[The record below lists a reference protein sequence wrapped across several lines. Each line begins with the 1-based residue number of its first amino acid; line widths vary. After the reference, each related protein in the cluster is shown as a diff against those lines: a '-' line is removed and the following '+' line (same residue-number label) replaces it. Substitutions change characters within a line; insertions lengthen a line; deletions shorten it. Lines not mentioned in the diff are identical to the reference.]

1 MSTETLHTEPSYPAK
16 AGYPV
21 RRSFSIHHQRSGILD
36 HPLSRMM
43 TAGCVV
49 CSHSS
54 NMHVSSRDAL
64 APELC
69 MFLRLE
75 KQRAQGKPGAR
86 CTRSRACRVVS
97 TRVSHHRF
105 TGTPGLPC
113 AMVLTVYFA
122 LSLVTGLS
130 CHHRSQE
137 TCKQLASRELDAS
150 VGASGPHD
158 FAVRAQRHSSFDS
171 RRPSHPA
178 PNVRDD
184 RDTPLLWV
192 RDSDRCKSDL
202 GEKNTRIFLRKGLDT
217 DLPSDARFKGGL
229 FGRSRQSQKQDRV

>member
-86 CTRSRACRVVS
+86 CTRSRACRVL
-97 TRVSHHRF
+97 HRN
-105 TGTPGLPC
+105 T
-113 AMVLTVYFA
+113 
-122 LSLVTGLS
+122 
-130 CHHRSQE
+130 
-137 TCKQLASRELDAS
+137 
-150 VGASGPHD
+150 
-158 FAVRAQRHSSFDS
+158 
-171 RRPSHPA
+171 RPSLREGDFGREIPIKTNRFRCLY
-178 PNVRDD
+178 PPLCLDPRSPYD
-184 RDTPLLWV
+184 RQ
-192 RDSDRCKSDL
+192 KSPPTGRL
-202 GEKNTRIFLRKGLDT
+202 GAQPT
-217 DLPSDARFKGGL
+217 DLTAPRAAG
-229 FGRSRQSQKQDRV
+229 